1 MSIRTTLACKKKAL
15 PAFLSVMIE
24 QYFTGQWANAKT
36 AARLELQCQSSCA
49 GYRQTKKGALDA
61 AKVNW
66 GAEPLREGRT
76 GTALQEWPL
85 QSPHSLDREDEA

>member
-1 MSIRTTLACKKKAL
+1 VQKKAL

-24 QYFTGQWANAKT
+24 QYFTGQWAKAKT
-36 AARLELQCQSSCA
+36 AARLELQCNANRRAQA
-49 GYRQTKKGALDA
+49 TGRRKGGPRRGESELGGSD
-61 AKVNW
+61 
-66 GAEPLREGRT
+66 PLREGRRT